1 MNVFELVGTVTINT
15 KKAVDDILELGKKSK
30 ETSDGI
36 GDDSKKND
44 ENNKKSETAWD
55 RLKSAVAKYKE
66 QGLSTSQAWKKAV
79 EDMQG
84 DTVKAESGISS
95 AFKRIAAAVATYLAV
110 DKIISFG
117 KACVETAATVQAQT
131 AQFEAAFK
139 DLQGSATDTFQKI
152 AEDTG
157 ILVTRLQTAGTQA
170 FSQFKGAGMDAADA
184 LKQTD
189 SFMRMAADAAA
200 YYDMS
205 LEETTS
211 LMRSFIRGKE
221 YCRAA

>member
-84 DTVKAESGISS
+84 DTVKAESGISGS
-95 AFKRIAAAVATYLAV
+95 LKKIAGAVATYLAV
-110 DKIISFG
+110 DKIISLG

-152 AEDTG
+152 ADDTG

>member
-1 MNVFELVGTVTINT
+1 MNVFELVGTITIKT
-15 KKAVDDILELGKKSK
+15 KESIDAIKDVSKQAKDTAGSVSSSGKDIDKTNSQ
-30 ETSDGI
+30 
-36 GDDSKKND
+36 NQ
-44 ENNKKSETAWD
+44 TAWQ
-55 RLKSAVAKYKE
+55 RLKSTVAQYKD
-66 QGLSTSQAWKKAV
+66 QGMSTSQAWKKATS
-79 EDMQG
+79 EMKD

-95 AFKRIAAAVATYLAV
+95 SLKKIAGAVATYLAV

-152 AEDTG
+152 ADDTG